1 LIHLHAGASS
11 DDNTCAASKSFL
23 GQSFE
28 IKPTGFLYLKILL
41 ILVLFV
47 ASIIKLIIKKIY
59 LPLLCI
65 RPDREVPVKS
75 FLIINENFEFSI
87 SIANKHSN

>member
-1 LIHLHAGASS
+1 MQESIHLHAGASS
-11 DDNTCAASKSFL
+11 DDNTFEASKSFL

-59 LPLLCI
+59 LPFFKIDLIGKFRLNIFKLLL
-65 RPDREVPVKS
+65 KTLN
-75 FLIINENFEFSI
+75 FLSQ
-87 SIANKHSN
+87 